1 MNQELLDLSVLP
13 NKAPE
18 FDLAELFEA
27 GVHFGHQVDRWN
39 PQMKKYLYGEKGG
52 VHIFDLE
59 KTAAQLTLAYNAAYE
74 LGRSGKTLVVVGTK
88 RQFREFIATTATAHG
103 VSYITSRW
111 LGGLLTNWDQVK
123 KSLKRMIDIEKGL
136 ETGAYAK
143 YTKYERLQLAKEQ
156 GRLERFFNGLR
167 DLKNEPDALFI
178 VDTKREKNAIK
189 ESNSNNLFTIGLV
202 DSNANPT
209 EVDVAI
215 PANDDGQKSVELI
228 VTTIIAAYAAGK
240 KDMK

>member
-1 MNQELLDLSVLP
+1 MNQELLDLNNLP

-18 FDLAELFEA
+18 FDLGELFEA
-27 GVHFGHQVDRWN
+27 GVHFGHQVDRWD
-39 PQMKKYLYGEKGG
+39 PKMKQYIYGEKGG

-88 RQFREFIATTATAHG
+88 RQFREFVTSTATANG
-103 VSYITSRW
+103 VSYIVSRW

-123 KSLKRMIDIEKGL
+123 KSLKRMIDIETGL

-143 YTKYERLQLAKEQ
+143 YTKYERLRLAKEQ

-167 DLKNEPDALFI
+167 NLKSEPDALFI
-178 VDTKREKNAIK
+178 LDTKREKNAIK
-189 ESNSNNLFTIGLV
+189 ESNSNDIFTIGIV

-209 EVDVAI
+209 EVDIAI

-228 VTTIIAAYAAGK
+228 VATIISAYAAGK
-240 KDMK
+240 KDLK